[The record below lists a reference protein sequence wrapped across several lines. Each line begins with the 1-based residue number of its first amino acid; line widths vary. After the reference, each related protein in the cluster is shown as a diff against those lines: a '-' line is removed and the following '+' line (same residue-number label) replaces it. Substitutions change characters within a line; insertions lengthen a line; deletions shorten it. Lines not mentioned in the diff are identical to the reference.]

1 VKESATLWDRFEGL
15 DSMLQNDVLM
25 FEPEFHPG
33 PMLYYFN
40 ELPDVVDR

>member
-1 VKESATLWDRFEGL
+1 MKESATLWDRFEGL

-25 FEPEFHPG
+25 FEPEFQPG
-33 PMLYYFN
+33 PMPYYFN